1 MSKIVPIVLSVFLV
15 LTLSACREEEQD
27 RILMYKKGIYL
38 GQPDTE
44 LTSNEVNGL
53 ANQTRLQGSW

>member
-1 MSKIVPIVLSVFLV
+1 MSKTVPIVLSVLLV
-15 LTLSACREEEQD
+15 LTVSACREEEQD

-44 LTSNEVNGL
+44 LT
-53 ANQTRLQGSW
+53 QMK

>member
-15 LTLSACREEEQD
+15 LTVSACREEEQD

-38 GQPDTE
+38 GQADTE

-53 ANQTRLQGSW
+53 TNQTRLQGSW

>member
-1 MSKIVPIVLSVFLV
+1 
-15 LTLSACREEEQD
+15 
-27 RILMYKKGIYL
+27 MYKKGIYL